1 VQATH
6 YFCETSLPRC
16 NCGEAKPGC
25 RGFTPQLNSTMREL
39 SFPFLKGRGGENMM
53 KKGLRIEISTGR

>member
-1 VQATH
+1 
-6 YFCETSLPRC
+6 
-16 NCGEAKPGC
+16 
-25 RGFTPQLNSTMREL
+25 MREL